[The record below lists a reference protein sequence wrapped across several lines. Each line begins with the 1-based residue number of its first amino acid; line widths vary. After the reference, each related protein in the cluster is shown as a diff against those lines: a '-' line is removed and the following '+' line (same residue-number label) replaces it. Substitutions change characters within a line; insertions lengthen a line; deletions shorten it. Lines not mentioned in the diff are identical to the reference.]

1 MSEDRLDVAL
11 LAVGLA
17 RSRTH
22 ARRIVEEGR
31 ARLDGRPVTKP
42 SHPVPAG
49 AALSV
54 VDVPDGIEYASRA
67 AHKLAGALDT
77 LGLSPQGATC
87 LDAGAST
94 GGFTDVL
101 LRRGAASVH
110 AVDIGHDQLAAH
122 VREDP
127 RVVVRDGTSVR
138 DLTEELLGTR
148 VDLVVADLSFIS
160 LRTVLE
166 PLAGVVREDGDL
178 LLMVKPQFEVGRR
191 ALPKSG
197 VVSDPAERVRA
208 VREVVGTA
216 AEHGLRLEAVG
227 PSSLP
232 GQDGNREY
240 FVHLRPVR
248 TGRRCTK
255 YSRLPSCPGREL
267 GPTASSRSPCSA
279 AVPTTSRTAR
289 TRSAGSETTPDFGSA
304 RRPTSNW
311 GLTMSS
317 RSPSSRTTPARGSR
331 TVRREMKDRSAT
343 TRSTRVPSSSSVRSR
358 TLVPSRT
365 TTRGS
370 SRTCAASWSWP
381 MSTACTEAAPRRS
394 STSVNPPVDAPASRQ
409 VAPCGDRPRVSRAPA
424 SLWAAREAYSIP
436 SGTST
441 TLSAAP
447 AGTGWEGLVTGRPSS
462 RARPSSTMR
471 RAWVRDRARPTASSA
486 TSSRSSLTAA
496 RPPQGGAARPR
507 PARGSSREAARGRR

>member
-248 TGRRCTK
+248 TGEG
-255 YSRLPSCPGREL
+255 SPAPSGLLTGEERTAPSADGPRGPGAP
-267 GPTASSRSPCSA
+267 GPTCVPHEEAYDMIGT
-279 AVPTTSRTAR
+279 AVRGDVP
-289 TRSAGSETTPDFGSA
+289 
-304 RRPTSNW
+304 RR
-311 GLTMSS
+311 
-317 RSPSSRTTPARGSR
+317 
-331 TVRREMKDRSAT
+331 RREPRAPHPT
-343 TRSTRVPSSSSVRSR
+343 
-358 TLVPSRT
+358 PSRT
-365 TTRGS
+365 T
-370 SRTCAASWSWP
+370 
-381 MSTACTEAAPRRS
+381 EE
-394 STSVNPPVDAPASRQ
+394 D
-409 VAPCGDRPRVSRAPA
+409 
-424 SLWAAREAYSIP
+424 
-436 SGTST
+436 
-441 TLSAAP
+441 
-447 AGTGWEGLVTGRPSS
+447 
-462 RARPSSTMR
+462 
-471 RAWVRDRARPTASSA
+471 
-486 TSSRSSLTAA
+486 
-496 RPPQGGAARPR
+496 
-507 PARGSSREAARGRR
+507 